1 MVFHENWLHCLRQAL
16 DQLFDDPGH
25 FRLESDLLKLLL
37 ELVVVYLWSLSL
49 RFLLVDLHST
59 VLVVHLYIFGYC
71 HFAEVG
77 EHGFAL
83 RRQL

>member
-1 MVFHENWLHCLRQAL
+1 MVFHEHWLHCLRQAL

-37 ELVVVYLWSLSL
+37 ELVVVYLWPLSL

-71 HFAEVG
+71 HFTEVG
-77 EHGFAL
+77 EHGLAL